1 MTINLKKSN
10 SDNKHCEYNN
20 SKRARYFH
28 GMLMTD
34 LDFTEEQRYHIEKRK
49 LLNRML
55 HGSGV
60 VCGLIIECKDENCPG
75 SEIVIKPGLA
85 LDCNGNEIYVQE
97 QYELEVG
104 QIIKSDIAKRQNS
117 NVECT
122 DVEVTDVEKW
132 YVIVRYRE
140 VPTNQ
145 VAVYAPGGGCDE
157 KVCDYSRTTEGYC
170 FDLVKNPEVSIKIPD
185 DPCNPESPPT
195 DEDKK
200 KLICEDL
207 LLPCPDCCDDPFV
220 VLGSININ
228 ISTVIEQK
236 EVIVNKEMI
245 NNWDHREYVIT
256 FRLLQHWMYKLGPDK
271 VKLQDII
278 NYTSLGDGC
287 ASTAGSV
294 DKYEAICNRNTG

>member
-1 MTINLKKSN
+1 MTINLNESN
-10 SDNKHCEYNN
+10 SGNKHCEYNN

-34 LDFTEEQRYHIEKRK
+34 RDFTEEQRYHIEKRK

-60 VCGLIIECKDENCPG
+60 VCGLMIECKDEKCPS

-97 QYELEVG
+97 QYDLEAG
-104 QIIKSDIAKRQNS
+104 QIIKSDISKRRTS

-122 DVEVTDVEKW
+122 DVEETEVEKW
-132 YVIVRYRE
+132 YVIVRYHE
-140 VPTNQ
+140 VSTNQ

-170 FDLVKNPEVSIKIPD
+170 FDLIAENDIGDIEKPANPCGDTSID
-185 DPCNPESPPT
+185 ARELLCS
-195 DEDKK
+195 
-200 KLICEDL
+200 DL
-207 LLPCPDCCDDPFV
+207 LLECPDCCDDPFV
-220 VLGSININ
+220 VLGSINLN
-228 ISTVIEQK
+228 RVEIEENK
-236 EVIVNKEMI
+236 VIVDKEMI
-245 NNWDHREYVIT
+245 NNWDLRQYVIT
-256 FRLLQHWMYKLGPDK
+256 FRLLQHWMYKLGPYK
-271 VKLQDII
+271 VELQDII

-287 ASTAGSV
+287 ASTGNPV
-294 DKYEAICNRNTG
+294 TILEEICNRNPDKP

>member
-1 MTINLKKSN
+1 MTINLKESN

-34 LDFTEEQRYHIEKRK
+34 RDFTEEQRYLIEKRK

-60 VCGLIIECKDENCPG
+60 VCGLEIECKDEKCPS

-97 QYELEVG
+97 GYDLEVG
-104 QIIKSDIAKRQNS
+104 QIVRSDISNRQNS
-117 NVECT
+117 DVECT
-122 DVEVTDVEKW
+122 DAKDTNKEKW
-132 YVIVRYRE
+132 YVIVRYYE

-170 FDLVKNPEVSIKIPD
+170 FDLVKNPEVPNKPD
-185 DPCNPESPPT
+185 DPCDQGSSLT
-195 DEDKK
+195 DEKK
-200 KLICEDL
+200 KELICENL

-220 VLGSININ
+220 VLGSINLN
-228 ISTVIEQK
+228 TVDIENNN
-236 EVIVNKEMI
+236 VIVDEKMI

-287 ASTAGSV
+287 TNIETAA
-294 DKYEAICNRNTG
+294 DKFNEICDR

>member
-1 MTINLKKSN
+1 MTINLKESN

-34 LDFTEEQRYHIEKRK
+34 RDFTEEQRYLIEKRK

-60 VCGLIIECKDENCPG
+60 VCGLKIECKDEKCPS

-97 QYELEVG
+97 EYDLEVG
-104 QIIKSDIAKRQNS
+104 QIVRSDISKRQNS

-122 DVEVTDVEKW
+122 DDEDTNKEKW
-132 YVIVRYRE
+132 YVIVRYYE

-145 VAVYAPGGGCDE
+145 VAVYAPGGGCEE

-170 FDLVKNPEVSIKIPD
+170 FDLVKNPEVSIKEPD
-185 DPCNPESPPT
+185 NPCDQVSPPI
-195 DEDKK
+195 DAK

-220 VLGSININ
+220 VLGSINLN
-228 ISTVIEQK
+228 TAEIENNN
-236 EVIVNKEMI
+236 VIVDEKMI
-245 NNWDHREYVIT
+245 NNWDFREYVIT
-256 FRLLQHWMYKLGPDK
+256 FGLLQHWMYKLGPDK

-287 ASTAGSV
+287 TNI
-294 DKYEAICNRNTG
+294 KEAAEKFNKICNR

>member
-1 MTINLKKSN
+1 MTINLKESN

-34 LDFTEEQRYHIEKRK
+34 RDFTEEQRYLIEKRK

-60 VCGLIIECKDENCPG
+60 VCGLEIECKDGKCPS

-97 QYELEVG
+97 GYDLEVG
-104 QIIKSDIAKRQNS
+104 QIVRSDISNRQNS
-117 NVECT
+117 DVECT
-122 DVEVTDVEKW
+122 DVKDTNKEKW
-132 YVIVRYRE
+132 YVIVRYYE

-170 FDLVKNPEVSIKIPD
+170 FDLVKNPEVP
-185 DPCNPESPPT
+185 
-195 DEDKK
+195 K
-200 KLICEDL
+200 KLVCEDL

-220 VLGSININ
+220 VLGSINLN
-228 ISTVIEQK
+228 TVEIEENK
-236 EVIVNKEMI
+236 VIVNEEMI
-245 NNWDHREYVIT
+245 NNWDLREYVIT

-271 VKLQDII
+271 VKLRDIVD
-278 NYTSLGDGC
+278 YTSW
-287 ASTAGSV
+287 
-294 DKYEAICNRNTG
+294 E

>member
-1 MTINLKKSN
+1 MTINLKELN
-10 SDNKHCEYNN
+10 SDNKDCEYNN

-34 LDFTEEQRYHIEKRK
+34 RDFTEEQTYHIEKRK

-60 VCGLIIECKDENCPG
+60 VCGLIIECKDENCPS

-97 QYELEVG
+97 PYELEVE
-104 QIIKSDIAKRQNS
+104 QIIKSDILKGRNS
-117 NVECT
+117 NVKCPDE
-122 DVEVTDVEKW
+122 EVAAEKKW

-140 VPTNQ
+140 VSTNQ
-145 VAVYAPGGGCDE
+145 VAVYAPGGGCEE

-170 FDLVKNPEVSIKIPD
+170 FDLIAENEIGISIEGTANPCENTPG
-185 DPCNPESPPT
+185 
-195 DEDKK
+195 DKK

-228 ISTVIEQK
+228 INTVIEQNK
-236 EVIVNKEMI
+236 VIVDKEMI
-245 NNWDHREYVIT
+245 NNWDLRQYVIT
-256 FRLLQHWMYKLGPDK
+256 FRLLQYWMYKLGTDK
-271 VKLQDII
+271 VELQDII
-278 NYTSLGDGC
+278 KYTSLGDGC
-287 ASTAGSV
+287 TNEETAAQIFN
-294 DKYEAICNRNTG
+294 EICDR